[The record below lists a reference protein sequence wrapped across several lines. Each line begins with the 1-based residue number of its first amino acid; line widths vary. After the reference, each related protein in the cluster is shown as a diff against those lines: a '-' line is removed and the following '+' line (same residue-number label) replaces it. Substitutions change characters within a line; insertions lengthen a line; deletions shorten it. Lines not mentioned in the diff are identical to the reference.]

1 MDARLHEI
9 YSRYNTELKPLIAD
23 QETRMSAFEEPLL
36 LNLSKMF
43 DFLSQAQTR
52 EEGFQNKLE
61 EMDNVLSTCIS
72 QSYMYIATAIKD
84 DIKQFEKNNGGTIRI
99 KLEKGT
105 FSSAYEN
112 LKDEIRKIDKRCKKN
127 QNDYVSHIE
136 DYKESYL
143 KCLEL
148 EQLIEEVNDTETL
161 LHSSKGSWR
170 WTLVGWCLSI
180 FTSLWAGKY
189 AVMYVT
195 KIWEA
200 AQLMLNMQ

>member
-1 MDARLHEI
+1 
-9 YSRYNTELKPLIAD
+9 
-23 QETRMSAFEEPLL
+23 
-36 LNLSKMF
+36 
-43 DFLSQAQTR
+43 
-52 EEGFQNKLE
+52 
-61 EMDNVLSTCIS
+61 
-72 QSYMYIATAIKD
+72 MYIATAIKD